1 MTACKGRQHSPV
13 LCMHQGLF
21 ILYCFIPCH
30 WSSLLPF
37 AALGYRMSLMGPK
50 QSRYLSAQQDL
61 VYAINIETNDKGG
74 NKIYT
79 FFNCSFLASD
89 ATINMSVHQVFEEK
103 VSLNFIYL
111 FQSPETTTYL
121 AI

>member
-1 MTACKGRQHSPV
+1 
-13 LCMHQGLF
+13 
-21 ILYCFIPCH
+21 
-30 WSSLLPF
+30 
-37 AALGYRMSLMGPK
+37 MGPK
-50 QSRYLSAQQDL
+50 KSRYLSAQQDL
-61 VYAINIETNDKGG
+61 VYAINTEMNDKGG
-74 NKIYT
+74 KKNYT
-79 FFNCSFLASD
+79 FFNCSSLAPD

>member
-1 MTACKGRQHSPV
+1 
-13 LCMHQGLF
+13 
-21 ILYCFIPCH
+21 
-30 WSSLLPF
+30 
-37 AALGYRMSLMGPK
+37 MSLTGPK

-61 VYAINIETNDKGG
+61 VYAINIEMNDKGG

-103 VSLNFIYL
+103 VSLNFIHL